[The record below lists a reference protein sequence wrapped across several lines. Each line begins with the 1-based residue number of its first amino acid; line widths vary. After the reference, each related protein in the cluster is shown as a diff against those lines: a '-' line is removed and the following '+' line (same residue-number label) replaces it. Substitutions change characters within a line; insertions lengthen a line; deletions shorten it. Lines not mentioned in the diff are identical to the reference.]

1 MLEAVNRRPNLILAL
16 IAGYFLLCIALR
28 LSAST
33 SLEIDESEQ
42 AYVSQFLML
51 GYGSQ
56 PPFYNWLQYGLTSL
70 FGPSVATMTVL
81 KNGLLFLCCLFFG
94 LASREVLG
102 DRRLAAITT
111 MGVLALP
118 PIFLLAQRDL
128 SHTVAALFAV
138 SLFLY
143 AFLRTM
149 SRPTFFAYALTGV
162 AVGIGVISKYNF
174 VIVPVAAIV
183 AILPEPKLRARL
195 FDWRILVAIAVCA
208 LIALPHGTWVLQN
221 IGAAS
226 SNTFKE
232 MGTGQEAGFVSK
244 ALKAIV
250 ALFASTLRGSAIIL
264 VVFAL
269 VFRKDLPAIWRADS
283 LWARVVGR
291 MLVLCLGAVLVIML
305 VTGATHMR
313 EKWLVLFL
321 VLLPLYLA
329 LKVEASGVDTTRSVR
344 PVALFIGF
352 VIVTTLVVVSTRAV
366 VRPWFG
372 KVSRLSIPYSSL
384 VDTIVQQQGREP
396 AMVLATNKQVAGNLR
411 TRLHGAKV
419 YVPGNNSSPAIGQLA
434 GPLLVVWTNDGKA
447 DAAPPAPLVDVL
459 KSFGVPETHLQPQ
472 HLTLPYLHGT
482 LEDRYSFGYFW
493 IDDPSR
499 SAPTS
504 SLSSPG

>member
-1 MLEAVNRRPNLILAL
+1 MLEVVNRRPNLVIAL

-42 AYVSQFLML
+42 AFVSQFLML

-56 PPFYNWLQYGLTSL
+56 PPFYNWLQYGLTAL
-70 FGPSVATMTVL
+70 FGPSVATITVL
-81 KNGLLFLCCLFFG
+81 KNGLLFHCCLFFG
-94 LASREVLG
+94 LASREVLV
-102 DRRLAAITT
+102 DRRLAASTT
-111 MGVLALP
+111 IGILALP

-149 SRPTFFAYALTGV
+149 TRPTLFAYALTGV
-162 AVGIGVISKYNF
+162 AVGLGVISKYNF
-174 VIVPVAAIV
+174 VLVPAAAII

-208 LIALPHGTWVLQN
+208 LIALPHGTWILQN

-232 MGTGQEAGFVSK
+232 MGTAQDAGFASK
-244 ALKAIV
+244 ALKALV
-250 ALFASTLRGSAIIL
+250 ALAAATLRGSAIIL
-264 VVFAL
+264 VVFAV

-291 MLVLCLGAVLVIML
+291 MLVICLGAVLVIML
-305 VTGATHMR
+305 VAGATHMR

-321 VLLPLYLA
+321 ALLPLYLA

-344 PVALFIGF
+344 PIVLMIGF

-366 VRPWFG
+366 VRPWIG
-372 KVSRLSIPYSSL
+372 KVSRLSIPYSTL
-384 VDTIVQQQGREP
+384 VDTIVQQQGQEP
-396 AMVLATNKQVAGNLR
+396 AMVLAANKQVAGNLR

-419 YVPGNNSSPAIGQLA
+419 FVPGNSSSPAIDHLA
-434 GPLLVVWTNDGKA
+434 GPLLVVWSEDGKA
-447 DAAPPAPLVDVL
+447 GTPPAQLVDTL
-459 KSFGVPETHLQPQ
+459 KSLGVPETALSPQ
-472 HLTLPYLHGT
+472 QLTLPYLHGT